1 MSAVLRAKSRIRAL
15 STELTEL
22 QTARLS
28 VKNKNLRMDE
38 IETELKGL
46 TDTIATHERAQSLMV
61 GGDALGF
68 DSASANP
75 PCFSAGGPTGQR
87 VAPVTVPEHVMK
99 GLHQAV
105 MSHQSL
111 KVDTKAAD
119 TLTGYVPPILG
130 PTLGRIAEPT
140 RIASLFPAVSLS
152 APVIE
157 YPRITGQTGAAAVV
171 APGGLKPL
179 IDLTT
184 DLVTAHAA
192 KIAGLLRVQDES
204 LQDFPNFSG
213 VVTTELQRAIT
224 SAENTEL
231 LLGDGTTGH
240 MDGLLHQAG
249 LTRTATTGET
259 VLDVLEQG
267 MTDLRN
273 GAAFAQPDGIAM
285 NPTDW
290 SAMRRL
296 KDSQNRYLLTPD
308 PTADVTPSL
317 WGCSVIL
324 TTDMPAGTA
333 VVGAFQLGGVL
344 HVRQGMTVEVNNR
357 SDQDWTHNTSTFR
370 AELREALAILRPAAF
385 NRVSLTP
392 AA

>member
-1 MSAVLRAKSRIRAL
+1 MSAVLQAKARMRAL
-15 STELTEL
+15 GAELTEL

-28 VKNKNLRMDE
+28 AKNKNLRMDE
-38 IETELKGL
+38 IETELKSL
-46 TDTIATHERAQSLMV
+46 TDTIATHERAQRLMS
-61 GGDALGF
+61 GGDALWVNNG
-68 DSASANP
+68 
-75 PCFSAGGPTGQR
+75 AGMTGMTETGTATGQR
-87 VAPVTVPEHVMK
+87 VAPVVVPEHVMK

-119 TLTGYVPPILG
+119 TLTGYVPAILG
-130 PTLGRIAEPT
+130 PTLQRIIEPT
-140 RIASLFPAVSLS
+140 RIASLFPAVALS

-157 YPRITGQTGAAAVV
+157 YPRIAGQTGTAAVV

-179 IDLTT
+179 INLTT

-192 KIAGLLRVQDES
+192 KIAGLLQVQDES
-204 LQDFPNFSG
+204 LADFPNFSG
-213 VVTTELQRAIT
+213 VVTTELQRAII

-249 LTRTATTGET
+249 LTRTATAGET
-259 VLDVLEQG
+259 VLDVIEQG

-273 GAAFAQPDGIAM
+273 GAAFAQPDGVVM

-324 TTDMPAGTA
+324 TTD
-333 VVGAFQLGGVL
+333 GG
-344 HVRQGMTVEVNNR
+344 
-357 SDQDWTHNTSTFR
+357 
-370 AELREALAILRPAAF
+370 RPRGPPRRRRRGDAD
-385 NRVSLTP
+385 RP
-392 AA
+392 

>member
-1 MSAVLRAKSRIRAL
+1 MSAVLQAKSRIRAL

-38 IETELKGL
+38 IETELKSL
-46 TDTIATHERAQSLMV
+46 NDTIATHERAQRLMV

-119 TLTGYVPPILG
+119 TLTGYLPAILG
-130 PTLGRIAEPT
+130 PTLGRITEPT

-179 IDLTT
+179 INLTT

-192 KIAGLLRVQDES
+192 KIAGLLQVQDES

-259 VLDVLEQG
+259 VLDVIEQA

-333 VVGAFQLGGVL
+333 VVGAFGLGGLL

-385 NRVSLTP
+385 NRVQLAP
-392 AA
+392 GA

>member
-1 MSAVLRAKSRIRAL
+1 MSAVLRAKSRIREL
-15 STELTEL
+15 STELTEV
-22 QTARLS
+22 QAARLS

-38 IETELKGL
+38 IETELKSL
-46 TDTIATHERAQSLMV
+46 LDTIATHERAQRLMV
-61 GGDALGF
+61 GGDAPWVDQG
-68 DSASANP
+68 
-75 PCFSAGGPTGQR
+75 AGMTGTATGQR

-171 APGGLKPL
+171 APGGLKPT
-179 IDLTT
+179 INLTT

-192 KIAGLLRVQDES
+192 KIAGLLQVEDES
-204 LQDFPNFSG
+204 LADFPNFSG
-213 VVTTELQRAIT
+213 VVTTELQRVII
-224 SAENTEL
+224 SAENAEL

-259 VLDVLEQG
+259 VLDVIEQG

-273 GAAFAQPDGIAM
+273 GSAFAQPDGVVM

-333 VVGAFQLGGVL
+333 VVGAFQLGGLL

-385 NRVSLTP
+385 NRVQLFAP
-392 AA
+392 GA

>member
-1 MSAVLRAKSRIRAL
+1 MSAVLRAKSRIRELGA
-15 STELTEL
+15 ELTEIP
-22 QTARLS
+22 TARLS

-38 IETELKGL
+38 IETELKSL
-46 TDTIATHERAQSLMV
+46 LDTIAAHERAQRLMV
-61 GGDALGF
+61 GGDAPWVDQG
-68 DSASANP
+68 
-75 PCFSAGGPTGQR
+75 AGMTGAVTGQR
-87 VAPVTVPEHVMK
+87 VAPVVVPEHVMK

-105 MSHQSL
+105 MAHQSL

-119 TLTGYVPPILG
+119 TLTGYVPAILG
-130 PTLGRIAEPT
+130 PTLQRIIEPT

-157 YPRITGQTGAAAVV
+157 YPRITGQTGTAGVV

-179 IDLTT
+179 INLTT

-192 KIAGLLRVQDES
+192 KIAGLLQVQDES
-204 LQDFPNFSG
+204 LADFPNFSG
-213 VVTTELQRAIT
+213 VVTTELQRAII
-224 SAENTEL
+224 SAENAEL

-249 LTRTATTGET
+249 LTRTAAAGET
-259 VLDVLEQG
+259 VLDVIEQA
-267 MTDLRN
+267 MTDLRS
-273 GAAFAQPDGIAM
+273 GSAFAQPDGVAM

-333 VVGAFQLGGVL
+333 VVGAFQLGGLL

-357 SDQDWTHNTSTFR
+357 GDQDWTHNTSTFR

-385 NRVSLTP
+385 NRVKLLP